1 MRPVRIIATVVFVA
15 ALAVNGCASRTA
27 DQTASPVSSGPSSVT
42 TMHPTAA
49 STGTT
54 ASTVTSPAKATC
66 AVSPKEGP
74 AGSRV
79 TLTCRG
85 FAPSE
90 RVDITFGA
98 VVLATT
104 KATSGGE
111 VAASFAVPSGFAGS
125 TIPGRQDTFQAKG
138 QQSGKVASA
147 TFTVAGLAKA
157 ACAVSPKAGLAGSRV
172 TLTCRGFAPSER
184 VDITFGAVVLAT
196 TKATAGGEVAASFAV
211 PSGFAGS
218 HYPGRKD
225 TFQAKGHQSGKV
237 ASATF
242 TVTG

>member
-15 ALAVNGCASRTA
+15 TLAVTGCASGTA
-27 DQTASPVSSGPSSVT
+27 NQPAAPASSGPSSVT
-42 TMHPTAA
+42 TTRPTAA
-49 STGTT
+49 STETT
-54 ASTVTSPAKATC
+54 TSTVAGPANAAC
-66 AVSPKEGP
+66 AISPKEGP
-74 AGSRV
+74 AGSKV

-90 RVDITFGA
+90 GVDVKFEA
-98 VVLATT
+98 EVV
-104 KATSGGE
+104 
-111 VAASFAVPSGFAGS
+111 
-125 TIPGRQDTFQAKG
+125 
-138 QQSGKVASA
+138 
-147 TFTVAGLAKA
+147 
-157 ACAVSPKAGLAGSRV
+157 
-172 TLTCRGFAPSER
+172 
-184 VDITFGAVVLAT
+184 AT

-225 TFQAKGHQSGKV
+225 TFQAKGHQSGKA